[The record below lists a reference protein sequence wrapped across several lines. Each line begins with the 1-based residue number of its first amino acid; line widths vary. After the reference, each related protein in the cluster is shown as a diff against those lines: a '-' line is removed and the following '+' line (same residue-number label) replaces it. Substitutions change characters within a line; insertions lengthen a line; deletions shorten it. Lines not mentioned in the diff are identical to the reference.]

1 MLAAFMCRARRRTV
15 YALFARVEL
24 VIVMLFVRLVR
35 AVSHRSSCVV
45 RECHACC
52 SHTLSCAVRVC
63 RAPRRALLAPVAR
76 ISRVD
81 HVCRAASARDNKL
94 FALISIH
101 INNVNLPGLIF

>member
-1 MLAAFMCRARRRTV
+1 VCCARRRTV

-24 VIVMLFVRLVR
+24 VVVMLFVCLVR
-35 AVSHRSSCVV
+35 AVSHGSSRVV

-52 SHTLSCAVRVC
+52 SHTLSRAVRVC

-76 ISRVD
+76 ISCVD
-81 HVCRAASARDNKL
+81 HVCRTASTRDNKL

-101 INNVNLPGLIF
+101 VNNVNLSGLIF